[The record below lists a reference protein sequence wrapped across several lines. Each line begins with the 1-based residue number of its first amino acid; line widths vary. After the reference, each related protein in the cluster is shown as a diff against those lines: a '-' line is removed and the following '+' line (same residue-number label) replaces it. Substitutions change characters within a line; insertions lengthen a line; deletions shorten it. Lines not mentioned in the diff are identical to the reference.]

1 MSLTVTTPIMK
12 DNPRRSW
19 FIAFLCL
26 FLMSCAGIPQSPDK
40 SVSEYLSAPQ
50 ENTNLLAAY
59 VAPDSTVYNN
69 AELDKTEK
77 PMETSGFKLL
87 DTGLDAFVA
96 RAALIEQATSS
107 IDFKS
112 FIFKDDAMGRIILEL
127 LAKAADRGVR
137 VRLLL
142 DDLWSGNQ
150 DTLLLAFNAHSNIEI
165 RLFNPLKRT
174 AFKELQ
180 YVTRFG
186 SITRRMHNKALISD
200 NTAAVAGGRNIALEY
215 FDLKPELSFADLDVL
230 TVGPVVEQLSVSFDD
245 FWNNALSLPVQDLVK
260 TTLDTVALKQIRQ
273 GNQQTISEYDDQLG
287 ISEYI
292 QAATDSQFARNILN
306 RRIGFSWGEAYVIA
320 DSASKLSANRK
331 RVDLHL
337 AGEMQKLF
345 QQAEEEVVI
354 ISPYF
359 LPGKEGLEG
368 FAQLVKKG
376 VRVVVIT
383 NSLGSNNHGVV
394 HAHYSKYRKRLLK
407 AGIEIYEVRKK
418 KNADNQL
425 PEKQGLNHQHGEKV
439 FDKDQVLHAKVFMFD
454 RKKIFVGS
462 LNLDPRSWVE
472 NTEIGI
478 VMDSS
483 EIGEKFGHWV
493 DNDIEKTSFKLSL
506 EDKNGRSR
514 LHWQTQSGETF
525 KKEPEASTW
534 KRFKLHFLS
543 LLPIESLL

>member
-1 MSLTVTTPIMK
+1 MNVEFRK
-12 DNPRRSW
+12 SW
-19 FIAFLCL
+19 LIVFLC
-26 FLMSCAGIPQSPDK
+26 FLMASCAGSPRSPDK
-40 SVSEYLSAPQ
+40 NVSTYLATPEKS
-50 ENTNLLAAY
+50 TSLLAAY
-59 VAPDSTVYNN
+59 SAPEISQKTDTNTKNNSRKTV
-69 AELDKTEK
+69 EK
-77 PMETSGFKLL
+77 SGFKLL

-96 RAALIEQATSS
+96 RAALIQEATSS
-107 IDFKS
+107 IDLKS
-112 FIFKDDAMGRIILEL
+112 FIFKDDAIGRIVLEL
-127 LAKAADRGVR
+127 LNQAADRGVR

-150 DTLLLAFNAHSNIEI
+150 DKLLLAFDAHPNIEV
-165 RLFNPLKRT
+165 RLFNPLNRT

-180 YVTRFG
+180 YITRFG

-215 FDLKPELSFADLDVL
+215 FDLKPKLSFADLDVL

-245 FWNNALSLPVQDLVK
+245 FWNNELSLPIQDLVK
-260 TTLDTVALKQIRQ
+260 SKLDVDALKQIRD
-273 GNQQTISEYDDQLG
+273 GNQKIISEYDQQLG
-287 ISEYI
+287 ITEYV
-292 QAATDSQFARNILN
+292 QAATDSQLAKNILN
-306 RRIGFSWGEAYVIA
+306 RKIGFVWGEGYVIA
-320 DSASKLSANRK
+320 DSANKLLESRK

-345 QQAEEEVVI
+345 GQAKKEVVI

-368 FAQLVKKG
+368 FAQLVENG
-376 VRVVVIT
+376 VRVVVVT
-383 NSLGSNNHGVV
+383 NSLGSNNHDVV

-407 AGIEIYEVRKK
+407 AGIEIYEVRKRK
-418 KNADNQL
+418 GVESQL
-425 PEKQGLNHQHGEKV
+425 TEQTENKQGLKKKHREKV

-478 VMDSS
+478 VMDSL
-483 EIGEKFGHWV
+483 EIGEKLGEWV
-493 DNDIEKTSFKLSL
+493 DSDVRQTSFKLVL
-506 EDKNGRSR
+506 EDKKSR
-514 LHWQTQSGETF
+514 LNWQTDSGQTLT
-525 KKEPEASTW
+525 KEPEASTW
-534 KRFKLHFLS
+534 KRFKLRFLS